1 MAQKLRKLFGKQV
14 RERRLELGYSQ
25 EVFADLVGYDRTYIS
40 GIERGNR
47 NPSID
52 AIEAIAKA
60 LRVRV
65 SALLDGA

>member
-14 RERRLELGYSQ
+14 RERRRELGYSQ
-25 EVFADLVGYDRTYIS
+25 EAFADLVGYDRTYIS

-65 SALLDGA
+65 SVLFDGA